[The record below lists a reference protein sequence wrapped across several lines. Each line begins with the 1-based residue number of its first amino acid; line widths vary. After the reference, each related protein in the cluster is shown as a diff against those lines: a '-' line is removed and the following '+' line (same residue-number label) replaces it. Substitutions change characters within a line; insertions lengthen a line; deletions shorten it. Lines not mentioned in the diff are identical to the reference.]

1 MSSPFP
7 VSTSEQIDLVSSYM
21 KKWMRIA
28 TNNDRIDRVK
38 VAQVIH
44 KIYNLLNIESP
55 VLLFAD
61 SPYAAYIILQE
72 LIEKQN
78 YATLNSLSRNFTQDL
93 KEKIILQIF
102 KGTIISS
109 YPAQIRHPNDE
120 LRSQLYNEL
129 HFSILGSVW
138 SREVPKPLSGI
149 TFQTQSWPKGQNI
162 YIATEDWACDAYY
175 LDWLFNCLNCKHDI
189 ALWDLFESLLTE
201 CGWIFPFE
209 KVCIISDR
217 PIEIHFDDEK
227 RLHAEGKPALVFS
240 DGSYNYAHH
249 GVKIPGK
256 YGQVMPELWQSE
268 LYFNEKTE
276 SIRRVI
282 LQKLPSNKIDKNWL
296 LTEPNRELQKL
307 IVHRL
312 GIEIK
317 TLNISQVDALETY
330 RQKWREIAF
339 NTTPVDR
346 QKAVSEIQ
354 KFYMANES
362 AYEPKIL
369 FVDSPF
375 VGRKLIKQKCRGQ
388 EISFGIDKSYGGY
401 NGFVHP
407 LYRMWNSINAQLT
420 EAVLNQIL
428 DTLITKRSWKL
439 DPKPIW
445 VQPEKLSVW
454 LSAFDFC
461 ISVLGCVHDP
471 ELWAISQAVFIE
483 CGWFYPAQRT
493 CIICDRPIQI
503 SIDSQERLHH
513 DSEAAIIYSD
523 GYRLRAFHGLH
534 PKQYFDPDKHKL
546 RMQGYEV

>member
-7 VSTSEQIDLVSSYM
+7 VPTSEQIDVIESYM
-21 KKWMRIA
+21 EKWMRIV
-28 TNNDRIDRVK
+28 TSNDRIDRVK
-38 VAQVIH
+38 ATEVIY
-44 KIYNLLNIESP
+44 KIYNLLDIEAP

-72 LIEKQN
+72 LIEKRN
-78 YATLNSLSRNFTQDL
+78 YATLNSLSRNLTQHL

-102 KGTIISS
+102 KGSSISC
-109 YPAQIRHPNDE
+109 YPTQIQHPDGE
-120 LRSQLYNEL
+120 FRKLYNEL

-138 SREVPKPLSGI
+138 SRELPKPLSGI
-149 TFQTQSWPKGQNI
+149 TFQTQSWLRGQNI
-162 YIATEDWACDAYY
+162 YIATEDWVRDGFY

-189 ALWDLFESLLTE
+189 VLWNLFESLLIE

-209 KVCIISDR
+209 EVCIISER
-217 PIEIHFDDEK
+217 PIEINFDDEK

-240 DGSYNYAHH
+240 DGSCNYAHH
-249 GVKIPGK
+249 GVKLPEK
-256 YGQVMPELWQSE
+256 YGLVMPELWQSE

-276 SIRRVI
+276 SVRRVI

-296 LTEPNRELQKL
+296 LTEPNRELAKL
-307 IVHRL
+307 IAQKA
-312 GIEIK
+312 GIEFKIL
-317 TLNISQVDALETY
+317 TDYQVNALDTY

-339 NTTPVDR
+339 KTTPIDR
-346 QKAVSEIQ
+346 QKAAVAVQE
-354 KFYMANES
+354 FYAANES
-362 AYEPKIL
+362 AYEPEIL
-369 FVDSPF
+369 FVNSPYI
-375 VGRKLIKQKCRGQ
+375 GRKLIKQKCRGQ
-388 EISFGIDKSYGGY
+388 EISFGIDNSYGVH

-407 LYRMWNSINAQLT
+407 LHRMWYSISAQLT
-420 EAVLNQIL
+420 EAVFNQIL
-428 DTLITKRSWKL
+428 KTLIIKRSWKL